1 VEALVA
7 APILDANGN
16 VIAALYGDRRHV
28 SADRFS
34 VDITHLEAMLV
45 ELLASGVAAGLA
57 RLDQEREAMA
67 ARVRFEQT
75 FTAEMVRQIEAQ
87 PEILAS
93 KDADISVLFCDVRGF
108 SRISERLGPAR
119 TFAWISDVM
128 EELSDC
134 VGRRDGVLV
143 DYIGDELIAMWGTPV
158 DHSDHAARACLAAL
172 EMIQRLEVLNAK
184 WDQELGQAMELGVG
198 VNSGTAQVGNT
209 GTKRK
214 FKYGPLGNTVNL
226 ASRVEGATKHLK
238 SSVLVTGYT
247 VDRLGD
253 QLHRRRLSRVRVVN
267 IEEPVDLYE
276 LVATADDDWQ
286 QLCNRYETALKA
298 FEDREFFTATKYLGN
313 LVADYP
319 SDGPSQLLL
328 SRAVNAMIEPQG
340 FDPVWN
346 LTSK

>member
-1 VEALVA
+1 
-7 APILDANGN
+7 
-16 VIAALYGDRRHV
+16 
-28 SADRFS
+28 
-34 VDITHLEAMLV
+34 M
-45 ELLASGVAAGLA
+45 
-57 RLDQEREAMA
+57 
-67 ARVRFEQT
+67 
-75 FTAEMVRQIEAQ
+75 
-87 PEILAS
+87 
-93 KDADISVLFCDVRGF
+93 
-108 SRISERLGPAR
+108 
-119 TFAWISDVM
+119 
-128 EELSDC
+128 
-134 VGRRDGVLV
+134 
-143 DYIGDELIAMWGTPV
+143 
-158 DHSDHAARACLAAL
+158 
-172 EMIQRLEVLNAK
+172 
-184 WDQELGQAMELGVG
+184 G

-276 LVATADDDWQ
+276 LVATADDNWQ
-286 QLCNRYETALKA
+286 QLCDRYETALKA

-328 SRAVNAMIEPQG
+328 SRAVNAMIEPEG